1 MKAAKRTAHN
11 KRTHEQFIELAK
23 AKHGNQ
29 YSYENTQYINNITK
43 VKIICPVHGEFE
55 QTPKHHL
62 RGEGCF
68 QCGRDLTGKKK
79 TKTTAE
85 FIANARSVHG
95 NKYDYSKTV
104 YTGASNKV
112 EIICPQHGSF
122 YQKATHHISKV
133 GCPHCAS
140 EITGWSRGNF
150 RKACNGDLGVLYV
163 IECHNDTELFFKI
176 GITSKS
182 VQLRFKD
189 IRKMPYQY
197 TELFTISGKSDD
209 IYDLEKKLHAK
220 LKQSRYNPMIGFH
233 GQTECFST
241 IEPIKE
247 FLTNN
252 LLCTQMLNE
261 PKPTPKMS
269 SMAKSS
275 QISG

>member
-1 MKAAKRTAHN
+1 MKATKRTAHN

-23 AKHGNQ
+23 AKHNNQ
-29 YSYENTQYINNITK
+29 YSYENTQYVNNITK
-43 VKIICPVHGEFE
+43 VKIICLVHGEFE
-55 QTPKHHL
+55 QTPKNHL

-85 FIANARSVHG
+85 FITNARSVHG

-104 YTGASNKV
+104 YTGALNKV
-112 EIICPQHGSF
+112 EIICSEHGSF

-140 EITGWSRGNF
+140 EITGWSRGSF

-197 TELFTISGKSDD
+197 TELFTISGESDD
-209 IYDLEKKLHAK
+209 IYNLEKKLHAK
-220 LKQSRYNPMIGFH
+220 LKQARYNPIIDFNGK
-233 GQTECFST
+233 TECFST

-247 FLTNN
+247 FLTNH
-252 LLCTQMLNE
+252 LLCTPMLNE
-261 PKPTPKMS
+261 PNNTPVM
-269 SMAKSS
+269 
-275 QISG
+275 